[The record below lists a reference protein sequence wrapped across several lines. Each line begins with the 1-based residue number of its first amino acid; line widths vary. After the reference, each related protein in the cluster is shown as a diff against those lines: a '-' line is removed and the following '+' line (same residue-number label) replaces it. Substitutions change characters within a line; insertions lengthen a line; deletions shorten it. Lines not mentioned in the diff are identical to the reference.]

1 MQPETPNAGKACPHV
16 WVFDAKR
23 KWQPLKRDKSTSR
36 YFVARVAASRPKKFA
51 PLAKKLMR
59 STCSKST
66 KQIRMVLL
74 IASEMSSRIICSSSV
89 SSKGKVGNESFPC
102 THNLGERSGQV
113 WQDNS
118 RPLLTHE
125 KKWNRSCCSPIGHNN
140 TKPFLGLIRSQHALD
155 CLEMV
160 WWKSV
165 PRGSSARAWKLF
177 SRLTW
182 LPPRSPRM
190 QTRSLVA

>member
-1 MQPETPNAGKACPHV
+1 MQPESPNAGNASPHV
-16 WVFDAKR
+16 WVFDEKR

-36 YFVARVAASRPKKFA
+36 DFVARLAASRPKKL
-51 PLAKKLMR
+51 PSLAKKLVK

-66 KQIRMVLL
+66 EQIRMVLL

-165 PRGSSARAWKLF
+165 PRGFSAGAWKLF

-182 LPPRSPRM
+182 LSPKSPIM
-190 QTRSLVA
+190 ETRSLVA

>member
-1 MQPETPNAGKACPHV
+1 MQPETPNAGNASPHV

-36 YFVARVAASRPKKFA
+36 YFVARLAISRPKKLS
-51 PLAKKLMR
+51 PLAKKPMR

-66 KQIRMVLL
+66 EKIRMVQL
-74 IASEMSSRIICSSSV
+74 IASEMSSRIIRSSAV
-89 SSKGKVGNESFPC
+89 SSKGKVGNESFSC
-102 THNLGERSGQV
+102 THNLGEKTGQV

-118 RPLLTHE
+118 RRLLTHE

-140 TKPFLGLIRSQHALD
+140 TKPFLCLIRIQHALD

-160 WWKSV
+160 WWKSL
-165 PRGSSARAWKLF
+165 PRGFSARAWKLF
-177 SRLTW
+177 SWLTW
-182 LPPRSPRM
+182 LPPRS
-190 QTRSLVA
+190 QTQ